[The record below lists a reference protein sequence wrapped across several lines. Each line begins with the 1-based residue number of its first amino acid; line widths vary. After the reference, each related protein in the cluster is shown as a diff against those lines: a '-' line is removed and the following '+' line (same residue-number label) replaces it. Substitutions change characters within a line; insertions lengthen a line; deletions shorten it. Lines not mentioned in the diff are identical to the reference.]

1 MLKREDI
8 NSEFWNVF
16 GIHYEK
22 ECYTDALKDA
32 CLYLVQ
38 LVQEKSE
45 LEDLDGEKLIN
56 NAFSESNPKLLINDN
71 QTQTEKDEQRGFGFL
86 LRGIICAIRNP
97 ISHKRDFKFSKD
109 ETDSILLF
117 MNNYILPK
125 LDDSKDFGYVQNWFN
140 FIFIENENDSDKF
153 SDTVLTSMPKKERFD
168 LMINIVNH
176 LETIKEGKYYYI
188 INKIYDQLNKKEK
201 EEVINLLNKKLI
213 EAKDGKYIRMFFNH
227 FNPEIW
233 SNIDKLVR
241 VRIEDMVDKSICDG
255 RIFFNMLTMQKETKG
270 ALGTWT
276 RKWIDMFENKATIIS
291 NLFNKLNDKEEAEY
305 VLRYYRDIVEDKKN
319 IIKYHECV
327 IRGLKEGKKQYKE
340 LLDMVVF
347 LDTGKDKTFQKV
359 KDAYDSFEEK
369 KENEDELPF

>member
-22 ECYTDALKDA
+22 ECYTDAIKDA

-56 NAFSESNPKLLINDN
+56 NAFSENNPKLLINDN

-97 ISHKRDFKFSKD
+97 ISHKRDFKFSK
-109 ETDSILLF
+109 EEADSILLF

-125 LDDSKDFGYVQNWFN
+125 LDDSKDFGYVQNWFE
-140 FIFIENENDSDKF
+140 FIFIENENDSSKF
-153 SDTVLTSMPKKERFD
+153 SDTVLTSMSKKERFE

-176 LETIKEGKYYYI
+176 LESIKEGKYYYI
-188 INKIYDQLNKKEK
+188 INNLYGQLNKKEK
-201 EEVINLLNKKLI
+201 EEVMYLLNKKLI
-213 EAKDGKYIRMFFNH
+213 VAKDGKYIRMFFNH

-233 SNIDKLVR
+233 NNIDKLVR

-255 RIFFNMLTMQKETKG
+255 RIFFSKLTMQEEIKG

-276 RKWIDMFENKATIIS
+276 RQWIDMFENKETIIS
-291 NLFNKLNDKEEAEY
+291 NLFNKINDKEEAEY

-319 IIKYHECV
+319 IIKYHECI

-347 LDTGKDKTFQKV
+347 WDTGKDKTFQKV

-369 KENEDELPF
+369 KESEDELPF